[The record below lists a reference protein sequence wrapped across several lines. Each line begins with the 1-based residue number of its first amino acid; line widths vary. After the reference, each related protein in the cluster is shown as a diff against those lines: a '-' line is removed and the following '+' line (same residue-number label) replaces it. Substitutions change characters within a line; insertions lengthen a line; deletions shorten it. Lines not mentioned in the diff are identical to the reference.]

1 MNRETKNMN
10 CFQFE
15 ELFHDLDRPGT
26 DGFGA
31 RDSVLAHAESCSR
44 CALLLTEAESLDL
57 ALSALSA
64 RENGEQASPRLE
76 KLLREEFRRG
86 HAVSSRRR
94 VRWQIA
100 ALSTAAV
107 MLLTLGLL
115 LRHRSGT
122 PADVESGS
130 LNPSAAARNSG
141 ANATSAG
148 SIGADTST
156 SDVALAENQQADSDS
171 ETPFVPLPY
180 ADDSMAGE
188 SGAIIRV
195 MLSRPALASL
205 GLPVTDMTDTDH
217 VPADIIVSEDGA
229 PQAIR
234 LVSQSSLD

>member
-26 DGFGA
+26 DGFAA

-122 PADVESGS
+122 PTGVQSGS
-130 LNPSAAARNSG
+130 LNPSAAPNSG
-141 ANATSAG
+141 ANATNAG

-188 SGAIIRV
+188 GGAIVRV

-205 GLPVTDMTDTDH
+205 GLPVTDMADTDR